1 MSLNKLKIDMLRM
14 IELSG
19 EIAKYNE
26 KILHHNDSLDKR
38 NYNFEKCSLIT
49 VKVSILQEEFYK
61 LKNKWF

>member
-1 MSLNKLKIDMLRM
+1 M